1 MDSAMKFNLTMDSLL
16 RQGMVINEDFDT
28 GVDPKRM
35 EIDEN
40 LAYIKLLGQFSLN
53 DWIINSLYRKL
64 TETGNEIVESI
75 FDDSLDPLVD
85 SLLAKVHEDYKLG
98 PQKILYLIGEQEI
111 ISMDDYILNV
121 ARELRFVQPIFRGG
135 EHHYLEE
142 ELLGAMNL
150 EVLPQVFRFPES
162 ALGAFYVI
170 GKGVESGQLEVNP
183 KESSGLRISDSGCT
197 LKYVL
202 EQ

>member
-1 MDSAMKFNLTMDSLL
+1 MDSAMRFNLTMDHLL
-16 RQGMVINEDFDT
+16 RQGMVINEDYDT

-35 EIDEN
+35 EIGEN
-40 LAYIKLLGQFSLN
+40 LAYIKLLGQFSIN

-64 TETGNEIVESI
+64 TATGDGIVESI

-98 PQKILYLIGEQEI
+98 PQKAFYLIGEQAI
-111 ISMDDYILNV
+111 IPMDDYILNV
-121 ARELRFVQPIFRGG
+121 ARELRFEQPLFRGG
-135 EHHYLEE
+135 ESHYFEE
-142 ELLGAMNL
+142 DLLGAMNL
-150 EVLPQVFRFPES
+150 EVLAQVFRFPES
-162 ALGAFYVI
+162 VLGAFYVV
-170 GKGVESGQLEVNP
+170 GKGVEDGKLEVNP

-197 LKYVL
+197 LKYVH